1 MKKITVYKLKPDVS
15 DIDSALDKKYQG
27 NSRQVMVDELPEHTE
42 AYAVFRPVGG
52 KEKTQND
59 FPWLSFI
66 NSGLPIDQRFFFQAT
81 NKFPSAMI
89 IMKFSTEPG
98 KDNYYAL
105 AFGLA
110 GNSFLDKEK
119 IIRDFGI
126 KVAMNICDP
135 KALKRVRTNVHE
147 SISTQTERQTSAGAE
162 LTAFGI
168 NGEREFLQSIA
179 GRTKKQDFDFIE
191 AFHGKDSINL
201 RFKKDDEVGWKEL
214 SDRVK
219 KLGVAYA
226 ATDYQKIFETYD
238 NFHSEPDPKLIKILD
253 DLVFSKIKTGAFE
266 HVHLAPPEFFDYDR
280 YDFVYGHDEK
290 KGQYPDLIIQ
300 EYITQKSRRFSDN
313 ASIKS
318 LKSQKVS
325 LYDAETEGLRKNK
338 YKLYDCIVA
347 EVDYED
353 STYVLASGDWKKV
366 SNDFLNEVNYYVENI
381 VISPAHYLEN
391 NIRIWQ
397 SPNPGKENDK
407 GSNREA
413 VYNETIDNNCDDVT
427 MFDRSRIEVAGEKKY
442 EICDLLHSDKHFA
455 HLKRYHNGA
464 ASISHLFSQGRF
476 YGDAFV
482 GDAETRQGMRAYLEE
497 IYRDNEVQKNRF
509 LALVPEQRGD
519 LVTNDYTILFG
530 ILHERDEM
538 SVTDLPFMSRYELMY
553 AHKHLTGFGYKCE
566 IAFRRVLCGPIVAE
580 SNSEEE

>member
-1 MKKITVYKLKPDVS
+1 ME
-15 DIDSALDKKYQG
+15 DIDSALDEKYQG
-27 NSRQVMVDELPEHTE
+27 QSRQITVDGLPEDTE
-42 AYAVFRPVGG
+42 AYTVFRPVGG
-52 KEKTQND
+52 AEKTQD
-59 FPWLSFI
+59 SFPWLSFI
-66 NSGLPIDQRFFFQAT
+66 NSGLPVDQRFVFQAR

-89 IMKFSTEPG
+89 IMKFAAEHG
-98 KDNYYAL
+98 QDNFYAL

-119 IIRDFGI
+119 IVRDFGI

-135 KALKRVRTNVHE
+135 NALKRVRTNVHE

-179 GRTKKQDFDFIE
+179 GRTKKQEFDFIE

-201 RFKKDDEVGWKEL
+201 RFKKDDEVDWSVL

-219 KLGVAYA
+219 KLGAAYA
-226 ATDYQKIFETYD
+226 ATDYKDLFKNYD
-238 NFHSEPDPKLIKILD
+238 NFHSEPDPQVIEILD
-253 DLVFSKIKTGAFE
+253 GLVFSKIKEGDFE

-280 YDFVYGHDEK
+280 YDFVYGHDEQ

-300 EYITQKSRRFSDN
+300 EYIGQKPRRFSDN

-325 LYDAETEGLRKNK
+325 LYDAETERLRKNE

-347 EVDYED
+347 EVGHAD

-366 SNDFLNEVNYYVENI
+366 SDSFLNEVNDYVANI
-381 VISPAHYLEN
+381 VESPAPYLESDV
-391 NIRIWQ
+391 RIWQ
-397 SPNPGKENDK
+397 PPNPDNQNDK

-413 VYNETIDNNCDDVT
+413 VYNETIDNNCDDVA
-427 MFDRSRIEVAGEKKY
+427 MFDRSKIEIAGEKKY
-442 EICDLLHSDKHFA
+442 EVCDLLHSDKYFA
-455 HLKRYHNGA
+455 HLKRYHSGA

-482 GDAETRQGMRAYLEE
+482 EDAGTRQGMRDYLEE
-497 IYRDNEVQKNRF
+497 IYEDDEVQKNRF

-530 ILHERDEM
+530 ILHEKDEM
-538 SVTDLPFMSRYELMY
+538 SVTNLPFMSRYELMY

-566 IAFRRVLCGPIVAE
+566 IAFRRVLCGPMVAE
-580 SNSEEE
+580 ANPEMG